1 MTRRKYNKDAYKHEP
16 YEQESRRVIVNLVDD
31 KEDSGW
37 PWMQID
43 DGENNGL
50 WQISC
55 NLLWLQEF
63 LKSSYGIMPFH
74 YSLFNR
80 KNLYLGIYGR
90 SPEGF
95 DYYAYCH
102 LLVWA
107 RRNDG
112 YKLPN
117 AKRGRISLNEYDPR
131 AYWNWKYG
139 KDGSDD

>member
-1 MTRRKYNKDAYKHEP
+1 MTSKKYNRDAFRHEP
-16 YEQESRRVIVNLVDD
+16 YEQNSRRVIVNLDD
-31 KEDSGW
+31 ENSPGY

-43 DGENNGL
+43 YGGDIGS

-63 LKSSYGIMPFH
+63 LESSYALIPFY
-74 YSLFNR
+74 YSLLNR
-80 KNLYLGIYGR
+80 KDQYVGIYGR

-95 DYYAYCH
+95 DYYAYWH

-117 AKRGRISLNEYDPR
+117 MKMGRISLNRYDPR

>member
-1 MTRRKYNKDAYKHEP
+1 MTSKKYNRDAFKHEL
-16 YEQESRRVIVNLVDD
+16 YEQEPRRVIAMVDCSIGNEYPYMCIEPGR
-31 KEDSGW
+31 EDL
-37 PWMQID
+37 P
-43 DGENNGL
+43 

-63 LKSSYGIMPFH
+63 LQNSYALIPFH
-74 YSLFNR
+74 YSLLNR
-80 KNLYLGIYGR
+80 KNQYVGIYGK

-95 DYYAYCH
+95 DAIYNYWH

-117 AKRGRISLNEYDPR
+117 VKMGRISLNRYDPR
-131 AYWNWKYG
+131 AFWDWKYR
-139 KDGSDD
+139 KDGLDD